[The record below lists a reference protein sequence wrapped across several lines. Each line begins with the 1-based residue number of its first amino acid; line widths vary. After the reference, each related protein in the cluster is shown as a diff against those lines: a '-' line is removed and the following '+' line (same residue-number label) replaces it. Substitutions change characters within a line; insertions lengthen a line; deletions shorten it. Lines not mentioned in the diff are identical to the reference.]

1 MRAYNN
7 NTMEESKTN
16 MKDNNKLKMIQ
27 DLLKKQILSN
37 EKKIIISNI
46 LTYLEYQ
53 KTVNEDDVYLQNEI
67 DICACWSKFSWN

>member
-1 MRAYNN
+1 
-7 NTMEESKTN
+7 MEESKTN

-37 EKKIIISNI
+37 EIKIIVSNI

-53 KTVNEDDVYLQNEI
+53 QMVNEDDVYLQNEI
-67 DICACWSKFSWN
+67 DILYECIL

>member
-1 MRAYNN
+1 
-7 NTMEESKTN
+7 MEELKHN

-53 KTVNEDDVYLQNEI
+53 KTVNEDDMYLKNEI
-67 DICACWSKFSWN
+67 DILYECIL

>member
-1 MRAYNN
+1 
-7 NTMEESKTN
+7 MEESKIN

-37 EKKIIISNI
+37 EKKIVVSNI

-53 KTVNEDDVYLQNEI
+53 QMVNEDDVYLQNEI
-67 DICACWSKFSWN
+67 DILYECIL

>member
-1 MRAYNN
+1 
-7 NTMEESKTN
+7 MEESKTN

-37 EKKIIISNI
+37 EKKIVVSNI

-53 KTVNEDDVYLQNEI
+53 QMVNEDDVYLQNEI
-67 DICACWSKFSWN
+67 HILYECIL

>member
-1 MRAYNN
+1 
-7 NTMEESKTN
+7 MEESKTN

-37 EKKIIISNI
+37 EKKIVVSNI

-53 KTVNEDDVYLQNEI
+53 QMVNEDDVYLQNEI
-67 DICACWSKFSWN
+67 DILYECIL

>member
-67 DICACWSKFSWN
+67 DILYECIL

>member
-1 MRAYNN
+1 
-7 NTMEESKTN
+7 MEESKTN

-37 EKKIIISNI
+37 EKKIVVSNI

-67 DICACWSKFSWN
+67 DILYECIL

>member
-1 MRAYNN
+1 
-7 NTMEESKTN
+7 MEESKIN

-27 DLLKKQILSN
+27 GLLKKQILSN

-46 LTYLEYQ
+46 LTYLEYH

-67 DICACWSKFSWN
+67 NILYKCIL

>member
-1 MRAYNN
+1 
-7 NTMEESKTN
+7 MEELKPN

-53 KTVNEDDVYLQNEI
+53 QMVNEDDVYLQNEI
-67 DICACWSKFSWN
+67 DILYECIL